1 MTSPSTI
8 NGQFVGLD
16 EGEKREKNKINA
28 HHLNKD
34 FEYLICFFCSFCLT
48 WSAAAFSLNDTIPS
62 VY

>member
-34 FEYLICFFCSFCLT
+34 FEYLICFFVV
-48 WSAAAFSLNDTIPS
+48 S
-62 VY
+62 VLRGVQLRFL